1 MRHMVGA
8 LVLTLVAVTP
18 ASAQLCIGNPTFRDG
33 PYQVGVDAS
42 FTEGLRT
49 VDGIFAA
56 GGDSFFGGAG
66 ISMLNFTD
74 REEVT
79 AGVSAFAGMELA
91 TDRQNR
97 VLLCPLARLSFV
109 AGPDVGPVDVSS
121 ATLQAGG
128 SVGVIATQS
137 RELSVVPFFGLAL
150 LYAHV
155 STDFGGVEASDSD
168 TGGLADLGVGLIL
181 NRTVGITPVVSIPFG
196 VGSSDAIFTIRFT
209 FNFGG

>member
-1 MRHMVGA
+1 MRHLVGA
-8 LVLTLVAVTP
+8 LLLTLVTSVP

-33 PYQVGVDAS
+33 PYQVGVGTS

-49 VDGIFAA
+49 VDGTFAA
-56 GGDSFFGGAG
+56 GGESFFGGAG

-74 REEVT
+74 LDDVT
-79 AGVSAFAGMELA
+79 TGVSAFAGMELA

-109 AGPDVGPVDVSS
+109 AGPDVGAIDVSS

-128 SVGVIATQS
+128 TVGIIAAQS
-137 RELSVVPFFGLAL
+137 RELSVVPFFGLSV

-168 TGGLADLGVGLIL
+168 TGGIADLGVGLIL
-181 NRTVGITPVVSIPFG
+181 NRTVGITPLVSIPFG

-209 FNFGG
+209 FNFGS